1 MTEARRTAI
10 CSWPVEHQ
18 AADPL
23 LARGSMSGGAPI
35 EVPGS
40 APAAWPASRHP
51 FCLMCD
57 VVDHP
62 DEAPEPGEPG
72 AKPGAVRIPL
82 LAGARLFEAGTVGK
96 AIYVVQSGIVKETIP
111 CPDNSVCIVR
121 LVSRGGV
128 VGLSALLGEPHPHSA
143 YVMHPGVAC
152 RIPVSVVDDMRQDD
166 PRVTDRIFRD
176 WFQAIV
182 DADRI
187 LGEFGKGPARARLA
201 RLLLFLRSRLQP
213 DEPLWLRRTDV
224 ASLLAITPVSVA
236 RLLAEFKREGLIDE
250 EKRRCVDIDVARLRE
265 LARSRDQ
272 AQA

>member
-1 MTEARRTAI
+1 
-10 CSWPVEHQ
+10 
-18 AADPL
+18 
-23 LARGSMSGGAPI
+23 MSGSSPI
-35 EVPGS
+35 EVAGLAPGPR
-40 APAAWPASRHP
+40 ATRHP

-72 AKPGAVRIPL
+72 ARPGSVRIPL

-121 LVSRGGV
+121 LVSKGGV

-152 RIPVSVVDDMRQDD
+152 RIPVSLIDEMRRDD
-166 PRVTDRIFRD
+166 PRVTERIFRD
-176 WFQAIV
+176 WHQAIA

-201 RLLLFLRSRLQP
+201 RLLLFLRSQLQP
-213 DEPLWLRRTDV
+213 GDPLWLRRTDL

-250 EKRRCVDIDVARLRE
+250 EKRRCVDIDAERLRE
-265 LARSRDQ
+265 LARNRNQ
-272 AQA
+272 AEA